1 MVTWF
6 RCFVEDKLQGFV
18 KPDMYRWLK
27 VITLGLVTGVLA
39 VLAVHV
45 PSQSEVN
52 AQQPTGSVP
61 TVTGTVSGPSV
72 TVYTDLEQIEVYAGP
87 STYLYP
93 AVGVLLAGQNVPAL
107 GRGRDPD
114 WIQVFYPGVPG
125 SNAWVYAPYVRISP
139 GARLQP
145 VDAPPTPTPFSTPT
159 IDPTLAAAFIAPET
173 PTRLPTFT
181 PPAQII
187 IPTFVDDEGDQA
199 NRIPIGLLIFSLGFI
214 GALGVLISFLRG
226 R

>member
-1 MVTWF
+1 MRIVMF
-6 RCFVEDKLQGFV
+6 
-18 KPDMYRWLK
+18 RWLK
-27 VITLGLVTGVLA
+27 VAFVAGFINFLLVISLLGPMKETA
-39 VLAVHV
+39 V
-45 PSQSEVN
+45 

-61 TVTGTVSGPSV
+61 TVTGTALGPIV
-72 TVYTDLEQIEVYAGP
+72 TVYTDLEQVDIYAGP

-93 AVGVLLAGQNVPAL
+93 AVGVLLAGQSVPAL
-107 GRGRDPD
+107 GRARADD
-114 WIQVFYPGVPG
+114 WIQVLYPGIPG
-125 SNAWVYAPYVRISP
+125 SMAWVYAPYVRISP
-139 GARLQP
+139 GANLRT

-181 PPAQII
+181 PPAEIV
-187 IPTFVDDEGDQA
+187 IPTFADGIADQT
-199 NRIPIGLLIFSLGFI
+199 NRIPIGLLMFSLGFV

>member
-1 MVTWF
+1 
-6 RCFVEDKLQGFV
+6 
-18 KPDMYRWLK
+18 MYRWLK
-27 VITLGLVTGVLA
+27 VVLLGLMIA
-39 VLAVHV
+39 VLALLTLNA
-45 PSQSEVN
+45 PSRSIAN

-61 TVTGTVSGPSV
+61 TVTGTISGPSV
-72 TVYTDLEQIEVYAGP
+72 TVYADLVQIEVYAGP

-93 AVGVLLAGQNVPAL
+93 AVGVLLAGQSVPAL
-107 GRGRDPD
+107 GRGRDAD

-125 SNAWVYAPYVRISP
+125 SSAWVYAPYVRISP
-139 GARLQP
+139 GARLQT
-145 VDAPPTPTPFSTPT
+145 VEAPPTPTPFSTPT

-173 PTRLPTFT
+173 PARLPTFT

-187 IPTFVDDEGDQA
+187 IPTFVEDESNQA

>member
-1 MVTWF
+1 MN
-6 RCFVEDKLQGFV
+6 R
-18 KPDMYRWLK
+18 RLK
-27 VITLGLVTGVLA
+27 VVLLGGFLGILVTITLVAPVKD
-39 VLAVHV
+39 VVV
-45 PSQSEVN
+45 

-61 TVTGTVSGPSV
+61 TVTGTASGPVV
-72 TVYTDLEQIEVYAGP
+72 TVYADLVQVDVYAGP

-93 AVGVLLAGQNVPAL
+93 AVGVLMAGQSAPAL
-107 GRGRDPD
+107 GRGRDAD

-125 SNAWVYAPYVRISP
+125 SSAWVYAPYVRISP
-139 GARLQP
+139 GARLQTI
-145 VDAPPTPTPFSTPT
+145 DAPPTPTPFSTPT

-181 PPAQII
+181 PPAEIV
-187 IPTFVDDEGDQA
+187 IPTFVEEEDEQA

-214 GALGVLISFLRG
+214 GGMGVLISFLRG